1 MTVTLEMLFAAAGVF
16 ALLWAITGD
25 GRLVARFFA
34 VVFGV
39 VAVIIALILRSDAH
53 DGYGRHR
60 DW

>member
-16 ALLWAITGD
+16 ALLWAITGH
-25 GRLVARFFA
+25 GGVAARLFA

-39 VAVIIALILRSDAH
+39 LAVFLALILRSEARD
-53 DGYGRHR
+53 DYRSRR